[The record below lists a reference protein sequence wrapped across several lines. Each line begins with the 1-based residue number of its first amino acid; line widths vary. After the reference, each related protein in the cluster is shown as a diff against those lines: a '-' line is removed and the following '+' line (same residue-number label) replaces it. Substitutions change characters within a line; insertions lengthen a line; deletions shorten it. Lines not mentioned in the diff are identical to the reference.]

1 MIVARVNV
9 DKGIGGNQARHFHL
23 SCSSWFLL
31 SLSVPFVFLWVFIIR
46 STSLFVF
53 STAINTRRKRERER
67 EREREQERIAP
78 RRRYQPPQVKEK
90 KSRFFFFGGVVFFFF
105 FFFFFS
111 FFFFLNLFFVSSFP
125 FFIFA
130 SVRTT
135 TCKEAREA
143 TIKFNE
149 VRFEK
154 INWKKRDAVQS
165 MRRASSIKRRGRQG
179 NGKKILIYSPPL
191 LSAKSR
197 PCVATLDLP
206 RFIDSSIWNRK
217 KRGNWHVTNRRRH
230 RKRTR
235 FFSTWNVK
243 KNDGEA
249 FYITRWTRRIHR
261 LSLIGN
267 CWH

>member
-154 INWKKRDAVQS
+154 INWKKK
-165 MRRASSIKRRGRQG
+165 RRRSIYAKGKLDKATRTTRKRKENPDLFPTFIECQESSLCCNTWPSSI
-179 NGKKILIYSPPL
+179 Y
-191 LSAKSR
+191 
-197 PCVATLDLP
+197 
-206 RFIDSSIWNRK
+206 RFLHLKPKK
-217 KRGNWHVTNRRRH
+217 KRELACHQ
-230 RKRTR
+230 
-235 FFSTWNVK
+235 
-243 KNDGEA
+243 
-249 FYITRWTRRIHR
+249 
-261 LSLIGN
+261 
-267 CWH
+267 